1 MFCTAVLKVG
11 LAELRYQAEQASNA
25 MALPTEH
32 APHERDGVNER
43 GGSTAN
49 TRVAVVAGGK
59 VKETKLTDLAK

>member
-1 MFCTAVLKVG
+1 
-11 LAELRYQAEQASNA
+11 

-49 TRVAVVAGGK
+49 TRVAVVEGGK

>member
-1 MFCTAVLKVG
+1 
-11 LAELRYQAEQASNA
+11 

-32 APHERDGVNER
+32 DPQEMDGVNER